1 MHRFRGKFVC
11 CYFRTNFSVII
22 IIFRV
27 LVLLAAIFIFL
38 SIHSY
43 NISVFL
49 LLNIFKITLEKHQQ
63 ITSIVQQSPH
73 QRLLPHNLSFVFLEI
88 PDLSLKF
95 HLDIQK
101 YAIPVVCPTCQN
113 AQKVAYLYGIYITQR
128 NTQLWQQPSQTLCN
142 LWWSRIIYL
151 ESRNI

>member
-11 CYFRTNFSVII
+11 SYFRTNFSVIV

-27 LVLLAAIFIFL
+27 LILLAVIFIFL
-38 SIHSY
+38 SIHSH

-49 LLNIFKITLEKHQQ
+49 LLNIFKIALEKHQQ
-63 ITSIVQQSPH
+63 ITEKSPP
-73 QRLLPHNLSFVFLEI
+73 QRLLSHNLSFVFLEI

-101 YAIPVVCPTCQN
+101 YAIPVACPTCQN
-113 AQKVAYLYGIYITQR
+113 VHKVAYLYGIYITQR

-151 ESRNI
+151 ESRKI